1 MTENDTTIRVKPD
14 VWELIDIEQAKGESK
29 SDTIKRIFNRIEY
42 ECGCYDYDNS
52 KCALSEK
59 FADCVY
65 YSSCMSGHKPPV
77 LSNGKIEMR

>member
-1 MTENDTTIRVKPD
+1 MIEKDTTIRVKPD

-29 SDTIKRIFNRIEY
+29 SDTIKRIFNMVEY
-42 ECGCYDYDNS
+42 ECGCYEDG

-59 FADCVY
+59 LADCAY
-65 YSSCMSGHKPPV
+65 YSSCMTGHKPPV